1 MALANQPCCHCTTL
15 AWLVSRVSIV
25 VNGSVAYSS
34 ITTENK
40 QSLSKDFL
48 SCKAARML
56 MLADTDRLDVDLT
69 TGHMQGKFQ
78 LVLISNA
85 GHSLM
90 EDAPMAVARHIH
102 DFAVRHCTPNDVLRQ
117 ANAQLRQQ
125 AKK

>member
-1 MALANQPCCHCTTL
+1 MNVQCC
-15 AWLVSRVSIV
+15 
-25 VNGSVAYSS
+25 VAYS

-40 QSLSKDFL
+40 QRLSKDFL

-102 DFAVRHCTPNDVLRQ
+102 DFAVRQCTPNDVLRQ

-125 AKK
+125 AKKK